1 MYDGEP
7 IENIKKR
14 IQEKADFPELN
25 FPSQL
30 NLSEEAKDFIKR
42 LLEPD
47 PFLRPD
53 LRWALKH
60 KFIQKG
66 REYQTYLDSQL

>member
-14 IQEKADFPELN
+14 IEEKADFPELV

-30 NLSEEAKDFIKR
+30 NLSEEAKDFIKK
-42 LLEPD
+42 LLEAD

-60 KFIQKG
+60 KFMQKG